1 MSDFWSWYVIVIVVL
16 NLAGCAW
23 LLLWNRKISAEE
35 AKKETTGHSFDGI
48 EERNQPLPRWWLWL
62 FWMTL
67 LFSVIYLVLYPGLG
81 KFDGVLGWS
90 STGQWQ
96 EEVALM
102 EKKAGPI
109 FDQYAAEPVEELVK
123 YPEALD
129 VGGRLFA
136 NNCATCHG
144 SDARGARGYPN
155 LTDDAWLYGGSP
167 DAIRTSIAN
176 GRQGM
181 MPPMAGAV
189 GGEEGA
195 RDMATYVA
203 SLSRPDIADDPE
215 KAEAI
220 ERAKP
225 KFAVCAAC
233 HGQDG
238 TGNTA
243 LGAPDLTDNAWLYG
257 GDLKAIQ
264 TSIMEGRSGKMP
276 AFADLLSPE
285 RIHVLTAY
293 VYSLSANKQ
302 E

>member
-1 MSDFWSWYVIVIVVL
+1 MSDFWSWYVIIIVAL
-16 NLAGCAW
+16 NLGGCAW
-23 LLLWNRKISAEE
+23 LLLWNRKLSAEE

-62 FWMTL
+62 FWITL
-67 LFSVIYLVLYPGLG
+67 AFSVVYLALYPGLG
-81 KFDGVLGWS
+81 NYDGMLGWS
-90 STGQWQ
+90 STEQWQ

-109 FDQYAAEPVEELVK
+109 FDQYAAEPVEELAK
-123 YPEALD
+123 YPEALE
-129 VGGRLFA
+129 VGARLFA

-155 LTDDAWLYGGSP
+155 LTDDAWLYGGTP
-167 DAIRTSIAN
+167 EAIKTTLTN

-181 MPPMAGAV
+181 MPPMGAAV

-195 RDMATYVA
+195 RDMAVYVT
-203 SLSRPDIADDPE
+203 SLSRPGIADDPK
-215 KAEAI
+215 KAAAI

-238 TGNTA
+238 TGNPA
-243 LGAPDLTDNAWLYG
+243 LGAPNLTDDAWLYG
-257 GDLKAIQ
+257 SDLNTIQ
-264 TSIMEGRSGKMP
+264 ETIMKGRSGKMP
-276 AFADLLSPE
+276 AFKDMLSEE
-285 RIHVLTAY
+285 RIHVLAAY
-293 VYSLSANKQ
+293 VYALSQN